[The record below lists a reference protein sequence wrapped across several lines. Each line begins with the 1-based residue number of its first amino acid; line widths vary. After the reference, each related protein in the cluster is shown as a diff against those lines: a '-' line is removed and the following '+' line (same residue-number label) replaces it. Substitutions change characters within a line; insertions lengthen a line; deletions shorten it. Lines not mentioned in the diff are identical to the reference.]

1 MASPSSDAPTT
12 VRDKVYAPHNHE
24 NSCLMRQDES
34 TVLGISIDERGN
46 GALIPQITLGQTTLG
61 QTTLGQTTLGQTTLG
76 QTTLGPQFLLQGKI
90 LQTWALRN

>member
-61 QTTLGQTTLGQTTLG
+61 QTTLG
-76 QTTLGPQFLLQGKI
+76 PQFLLQGKI
-90 LQTWALRN
+90 LQTWDLRN